1 MKLSRALRLAGTEG
15 KRDVYWDVKGN
26 PVGREEERDATVAH
40 NVLGYLLAASELYAP
55 VTCGEVHDEVSK

>member
-1 MKLSRALRLAGTEG
+1 
-15 KRDVYWDVKGN
+15 VKGN